1 MINENKG
8 VLAPSV
14 FKRFSCKGAAC
25 RYNCC
30 RDWSITMSRDEYRG
44 WKKCG
49 ILPKGK
55 LENEKVHLCP
65 EKLRSERIYAEI
77 LLDDE
82 GKCPYLSEYG
92 LCQLQ
97 MDYGVKEMTATCRLF
112 PRHVH
117 QYFGHAE
124 CSLSMGCE
132 KVLEL
137 LLEEKEGI
145 ILEKLPAQNF
155 EIYSSNFGIRERRKH
170 PRLKSYF
177 DIQTLCLALLQ
188 AEELAMENRLIL
200 LGMSIQTLDRIYEN
214 ETADR
219 EKARET
225 AAAYV
230 LDFLS
235 MVQQSETGN
244 ILKRFPEEK
253 PLSVFNSV
261 TSALLTIGFSDK
273 FQNDILVRA
282 GKAVTAKKEQG
293 AENPELE
300 YYQECRKLFAHWIAG
315 KEYFL
320 ENVMVMFL
328 LWFNIP
334 FHEQGKNLWENY
346 LYLVWVWV
354 MLKGILCLS
363 TTEESTVEDMID
375 RCTVLFRKVGHN
387 KQEFLDIIDA
397 FQKEGDTLAH
407 VAILLRSC

>member
-1 MINENKG
+1 M
-8 VLAPSV
+8 
-14 FKRFSCKGAAC
+14 
-25 RYNCC
+25 
-30 RDWSITMSRDEYRG
+30 
-44 WKKCG
+44 
-49 ILPKGK
+49 
-55 LENEKVHLCP
+55 
-65 EKLRSERIYAEI
+65 
-77 LLDDE
+77 
-82 GKCPYLSEYG
+82 
-92 LCQLQ
+92 
-97 MDYGVKEMTATCRLF
+97 LF
-112 PRHVH
+112 RP
-117 QYFGHAE
+117 
-124 CSLSMGCE
+124 
-132 KVLEL
+132 
-137 LLEEKEGI
+137 
-145 ILEKLPAQNF
+145 QNF

-300 YYQECRKLFAHWIAG
+300 YYQECRILFAHWIAG

-334 FHEQGKNLWENY
+334 FHEPGKNLWENY
-346 LYLVWVWV
+346 L
-354 MLKGILCLS
+354 
-363 TTEESTVEDMID
+363 
-375 RCTVLFRKVGHN
+375 
-387 KQEFLDIIDA
+387 
-397 FQKEGDTLAH
+397 
-407 VAILLRSC
+407 